1 MRKLLEFFK
10 TTVKFDIMLRSHYLK
25 TIPELR
31 QCAVCF
37 CTESD
42 NLHDINEQRALK
54 NVFGMK
60 LNNFHYSELAIS
72 SKTISKQVFL
82 GLKNTN
88 NVVKHIHVKLE
99 CQNAKQVGDSNHRH
113 R

>member
-1 MRKLLEFFK
+1 MIAIVLVSYNLLIFMRKLLEFFK

-37 CTESD
+37 CTESA

-60 LNNFHYSELAIS
+60 LNNFL
-72 SKTISKQVFL
+72 L
-82 GLKNTN
+82 
-88 NVVKHIHVKLE
+88 
-99 CQNAKQVGDSNHRH
+99 
-113 R
+113 